1 MSVRFMAIVI
11 LPGQWDTEIKS
22 YVSNKFTVQ
31 QQPVPTA
38 AVTLPHPVPQTMTT
52 TATKE
57 YPDTRRIGTAVIF
70 LTILQAYVASCNLTV
85 CHPKEEP

>member
-11 LPGQWDTEIKS
+11 LPGQSDTEIKS

-38 AVTLPHPVPQTMTT
+38 ALTLPLPVPTI
-52 TATKE
+52 ATKE

-70 LTILQAYVASCNLTV
+70 LTLLQAYIASYNLTV
-85 CHPKEEP
+85 IQKKSPN